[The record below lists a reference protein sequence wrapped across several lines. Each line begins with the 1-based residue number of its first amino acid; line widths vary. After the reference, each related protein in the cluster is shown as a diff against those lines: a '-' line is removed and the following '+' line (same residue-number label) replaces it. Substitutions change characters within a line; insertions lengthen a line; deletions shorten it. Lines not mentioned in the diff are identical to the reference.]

1 MNERD
6 YREFGVPSPRYRS
19 ASAAVW
25 LILSMRW
32 ISFIALGTTVL
43 RVRAAEEKARHAFLE
58 LVFLET

>member
-1 MNERD
+1 VNSVFLPLD
-6 YREFGVPSPRYRS
+6 IRS

-32 ISFIALGTTVL
+32 ISFIALGTVL
-43 RVRAAEEKARHAFLE
+43 RVRAAEEKTRHAFVE